1 MWKYW
6 LSEPYID
13 TIKVIEAREL
23 VYDYWFKEYTY
34 LWMSYEKAYARV
46 DWEISLYPIWELLK
60 DAMDIELYGRI
71 KSEEEERE
79 GTYNFTPEIIMYY
92 KYLLSLSPEHLHAT
106 YVSLLALD
114 KEKAIKESIA
124 ELEREKQSYYKKH
137 GTWYEKVLSYIK

>member
-1 MWKYW
+1 
-6 LSEPYID
+6 
-13 TIKVIEAREL
+13 
-23 VYDYWFKEYTY
+23 
-34 LWMSYEKAYARV
+34 
-46 DWEISLYPIWELLK
+46 
-60 DAMDIELYGRI
+60 MDIELYGRI

>member
-1 MWKYW
+1 MSHWQAM
-6 LSEPYID
+6 
-13 TIKVIEAREL
+13 AR
-23 VYDYWFKEYTY
+23 
-34 LWMSYEKAYARV
+34 A
-46 DWEISLYPIWELLK
+46 DWEISLYSIWELHK
-60 DAMDIELYGRI
+60 DARDIKLYGYI

-106 YVSLLALD
+106 YVSLFAIE

-124 ELEREKQSYYKKH
+124 ELEREKQEYYKKH